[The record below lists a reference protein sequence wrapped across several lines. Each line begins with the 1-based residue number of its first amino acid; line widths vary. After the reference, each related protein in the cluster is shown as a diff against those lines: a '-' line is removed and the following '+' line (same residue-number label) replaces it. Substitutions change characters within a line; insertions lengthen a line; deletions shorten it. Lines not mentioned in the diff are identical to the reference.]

1 MNPVHEPGLGADEG
15 MRVTMKAEVDTR
27 ALLPER
33 DVKRNRVR
41 LLVTIVLVGTLA
53 SIAWHYVS
61 GFYLGQGYPQSTFLY
76 APDLHFSDWRY
87 VYIYAQK
94 FVRGVPWQFGYF
106 PFGSLTAVTST
117 VVRASVGFI
126 LMVVLFLGVLALIL
140 RRFVFDCEEHALT
153 RAQGIVILV
162 GLSYPVLF
170 VLDRGNMEMLVFAF
184 IAGFFYFTY
193 VRERPWMAALCLA
206 AAIAFKLYPA
216 TLLLVLLAERRFK
229 PLVLT
234 VIITG
239 GLTAISVGL
248 LAVVGHFSLADVVQ
262 MDIGGKG
269 VFMHGTVAG
278 AAVEGT
284 HSLWDLVGLWKML
297 RQAGV
302 TEWSTKMYAV
312 AAAATF
318 LGLVVYAV
326 FRETERWKIVLLAT
340 VPGLL
345 LPYFSADYTLIQ
357 LYFPLVFFLNARR
370 VSRWD
375 VVYVAL
381 FGILLVPVDYYH
393 IRGEISIS
401 VIVYPAAMVALV
413 LLAILDVQRTAGH
426 LNGEHSD
433 NREGQTR
440 TWRRGLRSPVDA
452 NEPGSSGDRRPL
464 NIDPIAEGVVSCR
477 ISTRLQ
483 QRLVGR
489 ADVAEVARVHDDLD
503 AFVRRRKFAQDRD
516 GLVL

>member
-1 MNPVHEPGLGADEG
+1 
-15 MRVTMKAEVDTR
+15 MKAEVDTR

-153 RAQGIVILV
+153 RAQGMVILV
-162 GLSYPVLF
+162 GLSYPVLML
-170 VLDRGNMEMLVFAF
+170 LDRGNMEMFVFAY

-193 VRERPWMAALCLA
+193 VRESSWTASLCLA

-216 TLLLVLLAERRFK
+216 TLLLLLLAERRFR

-234 VIITG
+234 VIIAG

-248 LAVVGHFSLADVVQ
+248 LAVVGHFSLADVLQ
-262 MDIGGKG
+262 MDLRGKEALQQSMLIGGSG
-269 VFMHGTVAG
+269 VHFG
-278 AAVEGT
+278 
-284 HSLWDLVGLWKML
+284 HSLWGLVVLWNL
-297 RQAGV
+297 LCQAGV
-302 TEWSTKMYAV
+302 AGWQTTVYTV
-312 AAAATF
+312 GAAAVF
-318 LGLVVYAV
+318 VGLAVYAV
-326 FRETERWKIVLLAT
+326 FRETERWKLVLLAT
-340 VPGLL
+340 VPWVL
-345 LPYFSADYTLIQ
+345 LPYFPFDYTLIE
-357 LYFPLVFFLNARR
+357 LYFPLVFFLNAPR

-381 FGILLVPVDYYH
+381 FGILLVPVDYYN
-393 IRGEISIS
+393 IRGDISIS
-401 VIVYPAAMVALV
+401 VIVYPAALVGLV
-413 LLAILDVQRTAGH
+413 LLAILDKQRTAGH
-426 LNGEHSD
+426 VNGERPE
-433 NREGQTR
+433 NRGSQRRTR
-440 TWRRGLRSPVDA
+440 GRGVRSPVDA
-452 NEPGSSGDRRPL
+452 DEPGSSADRRPL
-464 NIDPIAEGVVSCR
+464 SIDAIAGGV
-477 ISTRLQ
+477 
-483 QRLVGR
+483 
-489 ADVAEVARVHDDLD
+489 
-503 AFVRRRKFAQDRD
+503 
-516 GLVL
+516 